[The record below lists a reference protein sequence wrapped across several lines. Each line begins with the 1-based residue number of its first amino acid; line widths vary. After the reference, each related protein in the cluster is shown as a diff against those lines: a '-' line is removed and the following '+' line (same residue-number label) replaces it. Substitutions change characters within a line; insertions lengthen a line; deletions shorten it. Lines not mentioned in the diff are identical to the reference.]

1 MIFDVLC
8 LVDQT
13 CRIRQPQLFKVD
25 YLMCLLQLLRF
36 EKPVYMRL
44 ECYISSLIL
53 ASGEDKEGGR
63 VKGEKERERLF
74 LCQIKLHFQT
84 PRRDTLI
91 CLIEQGLV
99 WRLGQEYYSKS
110 KLRTDS

>member
-8 LVDQT
+8 LVDQI
-13 CRIRQPQLFKVD
+13 CLIRPPQLSKVD

-53 ASGEDKEGGR
+53 ASGGDKEGGR
-63 VKGEKERERLF
+63 KGERREREGKIISL
-74 LCQIKLHFQT
+74 
-84 PRRDTLI
+84 
-91 CLIEQGLV
+91 
-99 WRLGQEYYSKS
+99 SN
-110 KLRTDS
+110 